1 MEAYRCYGNPCA
13 TCATCAISC
22 GRKNFVWLGRLKLNE
37 RSGEAAEAWD
47 ELEFTID
54 TKVREFA
61 EHLGCDPRVAQEAYD
76 RMKVDW
82 SLDGGIGRELREEL
96 RELEAVERSINRAN
110 YFMRLI
116 PQERG
121 LLQLTSQLEGREIR
135 KEIASLQAELSELV
149 ALGHAKLSEEVGAKG
164 VNRRADLIAE
174 YVADLFR
181 TLDRPIGFGRNPID
195 ASEPSTPFGRA
206 VRDALIIFR
215 VYAAPTKPGTTPEFA
230 SWRQPA
236 QKASQKANRKPN
248 TP

>member
-1 MEAYRCYGNPCA
+1 M
-13 TCATCAISC
+13 
-22 GRKNFVWLGRLKLNE
+22 NE
-37 RSGEAAEAWD
+37 RSGEAAETWD
-47 ELEFTID
+47 DPEFTID

-181 TLDRPIGFGRNPID
+181 TLDRPIGYGRNPID

-206 VRDALIIFR
+206 VRDALVIFR
-215 VYAAPTKPGTTPEFA
+215 VYAAPTQPGSTPVIA

-236 QKASQKANRKPN
+236 KKASHKANRKPN